1 MIKPDLDLE
10 LPAELGSTHFVGIGG
25 SGMSGIA
32 RLFLEA
38 GHRVT
43 GSDLRDTEAVRELRE
58 AGAEIFIGHDASHV
72 GDADALVVTGALW
85 ENNPEYQEALR
96 RGIPVLHRALALNWL
111 ISGHRTVSIA
121 GAHGKSTSTG
131 MLVTALRDL
140 GGDPSFVNGGVIS
153 GYGRSSAYGADDLF
167 VVEADES
174 DGSFLLYDTAI
185 ALITNVDADH
195 LDHYGTQEAFED
207 AFVTFAQNASE
218 FVVASSDDAGTLAVT
233 RRLVD
238 TRLITFGFADDADVR
253 IHSVSDEGDVSFAID
268 YDGETYP
275 AQLAIPGAHN
285 AINATG
291 VFAILVELGYDPAS
305 VVEALETFQG
315 TGRRFELRG
324 TARGVRV
331 FDDYAH
337 HPTEVAAALQTA
349 RSVVGTGRIIAVHQ
363 PHLYSRTQMMAGD
376 FAETY
381 ERLADHTVV
390 LDVFGARED
399 PIPGVTGALVADRF
413 ADQSRVDYLP
423 DWQQAAEQVAAIAR
437 DGDLVMTLSCGDVY
451 RIIPQILGALE
462 STSTSAS
469 TSASGPATEQ
479 PAR

>member
-1 MIKPDLDLE
+1 MIKPDLEME
-10 LPAELGSTHFVGIGG
+10 LPAELGTAHFVGIGG

-43 GSDLRDTEAVRELRE
+43 GSDLRDTESVRELRE
-58 AGAEIFIGHDASHV
+58 LGAEIWIGHDASQV
-72 GDADALVVTGALW
+72 GDADTLVVTGALW
-85 ENNPEYQEALR
+85 QDNPEYQEALR
-96 RGIPVLHRALALNWL
+96 RGIPVLHRSQALNWL
-111 ISGHRTVSIA
+111 ITGHRTVSIA

-131 MLVTALRDL
+131 MLVTALREL
-140 GGDPSFVNGGVIS
+140 GGDPSFVNGGVIQ
-153 GYGRSSAYGADDLF
+153 GYGRSSAFGSDDLF

-207 AFVTFAQNASE
+207 AFVRFAQGARE
-218 FVVASSDDAGTLAVT
+218 FVVASSDDAGTIAVT
-233 RRLVD
+233 RRLAGKKLV
-238 TRLITFGFADDADVR
+238 TFGFAPDADVR
-253 IHSVSDEGDVSFAID
+253 LHSVGEQGPVSFAVEYQGVD
-268 YDGETYP
+268 HP

-285 AINATG
+285 ALNAAG
-291 VFAILVELGYDPAS
+291 VFALLVELGYQPDA
-305 VVEALETFQG
+305 VLRALETFQG

-337 HPTEVAAALQTA
+337 HPTEVAAALATA
-349 RSVVGTGRIIAVHQ
+349 RSVVGSGRVIAVHQ
-363 PHLYSRTQMMAGD
+363 PHLYSRTQMLAGD

-381 ERLADHTVV
+381 ERMADHTIV

-399 PIPGVTGALVADRF
+399 PVPGVTGALVAERF
-413 ADQSRVDYLP
+413 ADPRHVDYLP
-423 DWQQAAEQVAAIAR
+423 DWQAAADQVAAIAR
-437 DGDLVMTLSCGDVY
+437 NGDLVMTLSCGDVY

-462 STSTSAS
+462 AS
-469 TSASGPATEQ
+469 SEPAG
-479 PAR
+479 A

>member
-1 MIKPDLDLE
+1 MIKPDLELE
-10 LPAELGSTHFVGIGG
+10 LPAELGTTHFVGIGG

-43 GSDLRDTEAVRELRE
+43 GSDLRDTDAVRELRE
-58 AGAEIFIGHDASHV
+58 LGAEIWIGHDASHV
-72 GDADALVVTGALW
+72 GAVDTLVVTGALW
-85 ENNPEYQEALR
+85 QDNPEYQEALR
-96 RGIPVLHRALALNWL
+96 RGIPVLHRSQALNWL
-111 ISGHRTVSIA
+111 VSGHRTISIA

-131 MLVTALRDL
+131 MLVTALREL
-140 GGDPSFVNGGVIS
+140 GADPSFVNGGVIQ
-153 GYGRSSAYGADDLF
+153 GYGRSSAFGADDLF

-195 LDHYGTQEAFED
+195 LDHYGTQAAFED
-207 AFVTFAQNASE
+207 AFVRFAQEAGE
-218 FVVASSDDAGTLAVT
+218 FVVASSDDAGTIAVT
-233 RRLVD
+233 GRLVGKK
-238 TRLITFGFADDADVR
+238 LVTFGFAQDADIR
-253 IHSVSDEGDVSFAID
+253 LHSVGTEGPVSFTVEYA
-268 YDGETYP
+268 GVAYP

-285 AINATG
+285 AVNAAG
-291 VFAILVELGYDPAS
+291 VFALLVELGYQPEA
-305 VVEALETFQG
+305 VLRALETFQG

-324 TARGVRV
+324 TVRGVRV

-337 HPTEVAAALQTA
+337 HPTEVAAALATA
-349 RSVVGTGRIIAVHQ
+349 RSVVGNGRVIAVHQ
-363 PHLYSRTQMMAGD
+363 PHLYSRTQMLAGE

-381 ERLADHTVV
+381 ERLADHTIV

-399 PIPGVTGALVADRF
+399 PVPGVTGALVAERF
-413 ADQSRVDYLP
+413 ADPHHVDYLP
-423 DWQQAAEQVAAIAR
+423 DWQAAADQVAAIAR

-462 STSTSAS
+462 AS
-469 TSASGPATEQ
+469 SE
-479 PAR
+479 PART

>member
-1 MIKPDLDLE
+1 MIKPDLEME
-10 LPAELGSTHFVGIGG
+10 LPADLGAVHFVGIGG

-58 AGAEIFIGHDASHV
+58 LGAEIWIGHDASHV
-72 GDADALVVTGALW
+72 GDADTLVVTGALW
-85 ENNPEYQEALR
+85 LENPEYQEALR
-96 RGIPVLHRALALNWL
+96 RGIPVLHRSLALNWL
-111 ISGHRTVSIA
+111 IAGHRTVSIA

-131 MLVTALRDL
+131 MLVTALREL
-140 GGDPSFVNGGVIS
+140 GADPSFVNGGVIQ
-153 GYGRSSAYGADDLF
+153 GYGRSSAFGADDLF

-195 LDHYGTQEAFED
+195 LDHYGTQEGFED
-207 AFVTFAQNASE
+207 AFVRFAQNARE
-218 FVVASSDDAGTLAVT
+218 FVVASSDDAGTIAVT
-233 RRLVD
+233 RRLVGKK
-238 TRLITFGFADDADVR
+238 LITFGFAADADVR
-253 IHSVSDEGDVSFAID
+253 LHSVGEEGPVSFTLEHAGIS
-268 YDGETYP
+268 YP
-275 AQLAIPGAHN
+275 VQLAIPGAHN

-291 VFAILVELGYDPAS
+291 VFALLVQLGYGADA
-305 VVEALETFQG
+305 VLRALETFQG

-337 HPTEVAAALQTA
+337 HPTEVAAALATA
-349 RSVVGTGRIIAVHQ
+349 RSVVGSGRVIAVHQ

-381 ERLADHTVV
+381 ERLADHTIV

-399 PIPGVTGALVADRF
+399 PVPGVTGALVAERF
-413 ADQSRVDYLP
+413 ADPSRVDYLP
-423 DWQQAAEQVAAIAR
+423 DWQAAADQVAAIAR

-462 STSTSAS
+462 AS
-469 TSASGPATEQ
+469 SE
-479 PAR
+479 PARA

>member
-1 MIKPDLDLE
+1 MIKPDLE
-10 LPAELGSTHFVGIGG
+10 QVLPAELGTTHFVGIGG

-43 GSDLRDTEAVRELRE
+43 GSDLRDTDAVRELRE
-58 AGAEIFIGHDASHV
+58 LGAEIWIGHDAFHV
-72 GDADALVVTGALW
+72 GDADTLVVTGALW
-85 ENNPEYQEALR
+85 QDNPEYQEALR
-96 RGIPVLHRALALNWL
+96 RGIPVLHRSQALNWL
-111 ISGHRTVSIA
+111 IAGHRTISIA

-131 MLVTALRDL
+131 MLVTALREL
-140 GGDPSFVNGGVIS
+140 GADPSFVNGGVIQ
-153 GYGRSSAYGADDLF
+153 GYGRSSAFGADDLF

-207 AFVTFAQNASE
+207 AFVRFAQEARE
-218 FVVASSDDAGTLAVT
+218 FVVASSDDAGTIAVT
-233 RRLVD
+233 ERLVGKK
-238 TRLITFGFADDADVR
+238 LVTFGFAPDADVR
-253 IHSVSDEGDVSFAID
+253 LHSLGKSGPVSFTVE
-268 YDGETYP
+268 YRGVEYP

-285 AINATG
+285 AVNATG
-291 VFAILVELGYDPAS
+291 VFALLVELGYQPDA
-305 VVEALETFQG
+305 VLRALETFQG

-324 TARGVRV
+324 TVRGVRV

-337 HPTEVAAALQTA
+337 HPTEVAAALATA
-349 RSVVGTGRIIAVHQ
+349 RSVVGSGRVIAVHQ
-363 PHLYSRTQMMAGD
+363 PHLYSRTQMLAGE

-399 PIPGVTGALVADRF
+399 PVPGVTGALVAERF
-413 ADQSRVDYLP
+413 ADPRHVDYLP
-423 DWQQAAEQVAAIAR
+423 DWQAAADQVAAIAR

-451 RIIPQILGALE
+451 RIIPQILDALE
-462 STSTSAS
+462 ATS
-469 TSASGPATEQ
+469 E
-479 PAR
+479 PART